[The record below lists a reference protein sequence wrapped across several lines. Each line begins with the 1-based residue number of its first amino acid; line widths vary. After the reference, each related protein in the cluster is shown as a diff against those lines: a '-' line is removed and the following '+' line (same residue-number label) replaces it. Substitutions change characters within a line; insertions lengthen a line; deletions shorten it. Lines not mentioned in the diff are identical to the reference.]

1 MSFLYWA
8 RTKNTK
14 YSSAQYG
21 YLWYREVLQYRDN
34 KTEALFASG
43 NGGHCMMILEDYNA
57 AFVFI

>member
-1 MSFLYWA
+1 
-8 RTKNTK
+8 
-14 YSSAQYG
+14 
-21 YLWYREVLQYRDN
+21 RDN